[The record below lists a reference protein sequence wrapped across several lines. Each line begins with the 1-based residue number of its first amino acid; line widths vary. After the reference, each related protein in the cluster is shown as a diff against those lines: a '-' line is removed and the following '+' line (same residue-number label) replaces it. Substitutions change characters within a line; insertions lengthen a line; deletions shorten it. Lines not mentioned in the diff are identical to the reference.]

1 MYLFATK
8 QLKDLIMSDEPY
20 ENLKLIDAENS
31 AVLHVIPDWFKI
43 SIFKYDL
50 DHYRYEQRY
59 TYTYKYVQDQYGNDV
74 RVVGSRGCP
83 IALANAT
90 LQGFHHGIGIVDRFH
105 LADIISVIPQFQ
117 IFHRGIMPL
126 GQHYHLLFSESIA
139 RSKIGWIYHRIL
151 AEVVQRRL
159 CIVFLYRQDASKVRT
174 GKDGV

>member
-1 MYLFATK
+1 
-8 QLKDLIMSDEPY
+8 MSDEPY

-90 LQGFHHGIGIVDRFH
+90 LQGFHHGIGIVDG
-105 LADIISVIPQFQ
+105 LLPADRIAIIPYLQ
-117 IFHRGIMPL
+117 IFHGCVM
-126 GQHYHLLFSESIA
+126 LL
-139 RSKIGWIYHRIL
+139 
-151 AEVVQRRL
+151 
-159 CIVFLYRQDASKVRT
+159 C
-174 GKDGV
+174 